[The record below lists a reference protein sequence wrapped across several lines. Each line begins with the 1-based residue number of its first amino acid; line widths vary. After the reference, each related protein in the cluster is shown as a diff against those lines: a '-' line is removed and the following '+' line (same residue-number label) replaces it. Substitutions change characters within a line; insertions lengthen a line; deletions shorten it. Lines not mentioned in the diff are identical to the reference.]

1 MNGDTLEV
9 MKIIGDNHKEVM
21 EAINKVGTEFAA
33 HKATT
38 TVEITTLKDQQK
50 SDRFWHKVQ
59 TVAVLPVTAT
69 FHQIAAHYGWI
80 K

>member
-9 MKIIGDNHKEVM
+9 MKIIGENHKEVM

-33 HKATT
+33 HKASTD
-38 TVEITTLKDQQK
+38 VKVAAIEKQQD
-50 SDRFWHKVQ
+50 SDRFWQRVQ
-59 TVAVLPVTAT
+59 TVAILPITGVA
-69 FHQIAAHYGWI
+69 HQIAYHLGWI